1 MLLAIQHRTE
11 LTYSARIS
19 ETVMELRMA
28 PRTDAHQTLRGFGLA
43 VGPSAPLFEHTDW
56 LGNRV
61 HVFSV
66 VDFHDRAVIVAESA
80 VDVHPKHPN
89 LESLADVFPFKLP
102 DHRLLEF
109 LQFQGPITRDSRLED
124 IARSLGLFDAKRVG
138 AVLSRI
144 ATASKERLRYEK
156 GVTSS
161 TSTLSQVLDQ
171 GGGVCQDFA
180 HLGIALLRTVGI
192 PARYVSGYL
201 HRETG
206 PAELET
212 HAWIE
217 AFVPNA
223 GWVGLDPTHATV
235 AGKEHVSVGIGRSFA
250 DVPPNR
256 GVFRGDAKES
266 IKVSVSIEKV
276 SAVPQGLLA
285 PRPAPLEVPTFADG
299 AIRHTEEIDYQ
310 QEQQQQQQQQQQ
322 QCFSQGLGKK
332 S

>member
-1 MLLAIQHRTE
+1 MLLSIRHRTE
-11 LTYSARIS
+11 LSYSARIS
-19 ETVMELRMA
+19 ETMMELRMA
-28 PRTDAHQTLRGFGLA
+28 PRSDAHQTLRGFGLA
-43 VGPSAPLFEHTDW
+43 VGPHAQLFEHADW

-66 VDFHDRAVIVAESA
+66 VDFHDRAVILAESA
-80 VDVHPKHPN
+80 VDMHPQYPQ
-89 LESLADVFPFKLP
+89 LESLADVFPFRP
-102 DHRLLEF
+102 NDHRLLEF
-109 LQFQGPITRDSRLED
+109 LQFQGPITPDSRLEE
-124 IARSLGLFDAKRVG
+124 IARALGLYEARRVG
-138 AVLSRI
+138 AVLSRV
-144 ATASKERLRYEK
+144 ATASRERLRYEK

-161 TSTLSQVLDQ
+161 ATTLSQVLDQ

-180 HLGIALLRTVGI
+180 HLAIALLRTVGV

-212 HAWIE
+212 HAWCE

-223 GWVGLDPTHATV
+223 GWVAIDPTHSRV
-235 AGKEHVSVGIGRSFA
+235 AGKEHITVGMGRSYA

-266 IKVSVSIEKV
+266 IKVSVQIERV
-276 SAVPQGLLA
+276 SAVPPGLLA

-299 AIRHTEEIDYQ
+299 SIHHKEEIDYQ
-310 QEQQQQQQQQQQ
+310 QEQQQQQQQQ
-322 QCFSQGLGKK
+322 
-332 S
+332 